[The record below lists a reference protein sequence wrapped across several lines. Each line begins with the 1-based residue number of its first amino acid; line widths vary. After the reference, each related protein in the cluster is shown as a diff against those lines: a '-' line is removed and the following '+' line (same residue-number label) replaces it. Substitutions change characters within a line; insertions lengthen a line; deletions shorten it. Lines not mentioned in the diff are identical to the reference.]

1 MCAFV
6 FIAEGDAN
14 RSPPE
19 IKKSYSGELL
29 TARTAVKSQ
38 NLLTTQPL
46 NLDMMY
52 RCQTDQDVL
61 IRRMEKL
68 MSSFDEDLLVIVER
82 KKELAV
88 KLKYAEASVITLYEG
103 LQIIRSTQPSEDALR
118 QRVKRLGCLVDNI
131 EELVSFSFCNSLIY
145 F

>member
-1 MCAFV
+1 
-6 FIAEGDAN
+6 
-14 RSPPE
+14 
-19 IKKSYSGELL
+19 
-29 TARTAVKSQ
+29 
-38 NLLTTQPL
+38 
-46 NLDMMY
+46 MMY

-68 MSSFDEDLLVIVER
+68 MSSFDEDLLVIVEK

-131 EELVSFSFCNSLIY
+131 EELVSFSVRNSLIY
-145 F
+145 FLEENALPGRWGY

>member
-1 MCAFV
+1 
-6 FIAEGDAN
+6 
-14 RSPPE
+14 
-19 IKKSYSGELL
+19 
-29 TARTAVKSQ
+29 
-38 NLLTTQPL
+38 
-46 NLDMMY
+46 MMY

-131 EELVSFSFCNSLIY
+131 EELVSFFFRNSLIY
-145 F
+145 FLEENALPVRWGY

>member
-1 MCAFV
+1 MKMGARDT
-6 FIAEGDAN
+6 ISN
-14 RSPPE
+14 
-19 IKKSYSGELL
+19 IKKP
-29 TARTAVKSQ
+29 KPI
-38 NLLTTQPL
+38 NTTQPL

-131 EELVSFSFCNSLIY
+131 EELVSFSFRISLNY